1 MRVGNRFFVLASVP
15 WGDGARQIQP
25 RLQDYPSFAIAS
37 EAQKQQIHA
46 PVRLRLGAARS
57 LHVLNE
63 DYRDLGSESSACVTH
78 LSAAGAWEGKTPV
91 PPPPAGA
98 ESRRIEDFAVD
109 PDHNSFFLESLT
121 LDGERCQRLVKLN
134 KGGELVWESRES
146 LDEQAGRG
154 RLFIDDQARLYRV
167 SRPHRV
173 VQIDAGDGRAFGSI
187 DLRAH
192 AEEKLFVG
200 PAGVIFR
207 TMFLETHNCYA
218 MAAYDAAS
226 GREQVV
232 AGDATL
238 YGVLPYCFGVDGQRR
253 FYAYQSPR
261 QERAGA
267 LVRAPFTDEG
277 VDIHLLEGLVVQSDH
292 PVVFTYFM
300 EGASAVITRYEAGGA
315 RGELILSVPDEF
327 EEKAAENCRLIRVDE
342 AGRFHLLVG
351 ERPQST
357 GILLILGEG
366 GELLEAVSP
375 APKLRALMSA
385 AQPFR
390 SWQVD
395 AEGNV
400 YIPVLQP
407 DSLNVVCLT
416 S

>member
-1 MRVGNRFFVLASVP
+1 MRAGNHFFVLASVP
-15 WGDGARQIQP
+15 WGDGAGQIQP
-25 RLQDYPSFAIAS
+25 RLQDYPSFAIVS
-37 EAQKQQIHA
+37 EAQRQQIHA
-46 PVRLRLGAARS
+46 PVRLRLGAGRS

-63 DYRDLGSESSACVTH
+63 DYRDLGGESSACVTH
-78 LSAAGAWEGKTPV
+78 LSPEGSWEGKTPI
-91 PPPPAGA
+91 PPQPAGA

-109 PDHNSFFLESLT
+109 PDQNSFFLESLT
-121 LDGERCQRLVKLN
+121 IDGERFQRLVKLN
-134 KGGELVWESRES
+134 KAGEVVWESRES

-154 RLFIDDQARLYRV
+154 RLFIDDQARLYKV
-167 SRPHRV
+167 SHPHKV
-173 VQIDAGDGRAFGSI
+173 VQIDPGDGRAFASV
-187 DLRAH
+187 DLRPH

-200 PAGVIFR
+200 PSGGIFR

-218 MAAYDAAS
+218 MAAYDPAS
-226 GREQVV
+226 SREQVL

-238 YGVLPYCFGVDGQRR
+238 YGILPYCFGVDGQRR

-267 LVRAPFTDEG
+267 LVRVPFTDER
-277 VDIHLLEGLVVQSDH
+277 VDIHLLEGLVVQSDQAI
-292 PVVFTYFM
+292 VFTYFM
-300 EGASAVITRYEAGGA
+300 EGTSAVITRYEPGGA
-315 RGELILSVPDEF
+315 RSELILGVPDEF
-327 EEKAAENCRLIRVDE
+327 EEKAAENSRLIRVDE

-351 ERPQST
+351 EAPQSA

-366 GELLEAVSP
+366 GELLQAVSP

-400 YIPVLQP
+400 YFPVLQP
-407 DSLNVVCLT
+407 DSLKVVCLT
-416 S
+416 P